1 MDDKSVNLDERKL
14 QDLYNAFV
22 VADNIVYRNY
32 INNLSELDIVPVT
45 EEILAKEVGKYLRLI
60 KIEKIVYDK
69 DENILQ
75 KLTNIYNMAYS
86 LGVNLVMILDSDGSE
101 VKFYIGICNEEDS
114 SSLRFGIESLYNGF
128 SGNFPGSMAPLND
141 ILLENS
147 ESKKVIENC
156 LYNDKNALSVVSG
169 VAGERNDRAEDNSK
183 FIQGLEKLIDSMKGI
198 PFSSFIIAN
207 PISKNELKKIKAEL
221 ELLYSSLKPFEKS
234 VKSFSENH
242 SEGVSTSISEGL
254 ADSFGN
260 SKSQSLSLGTSESKA
275 KTIGESVGISGS
287 SSTSSSTTTST
298 AISTTVSAAF
308 KLFGLAMG
316 TAVTATVGKA
326 VTETVSKAMGYNA
339 STNRSTTTTT
349 GSSRTDTSTESTN
362 RQQTKSSTNTNTET
376 MNDSTGASLQIE
388 YINKGVKQ
396 LLAQIDLQLE
406 RIKKCENYGVFS
418 VASYFL
424 AKNAGYSSMAASTY
438 KSLISGENTFVESAN
453 ITTWDDKD
461 RLFEI
466 KKYLQYCLHPV
477 FDLYCGT
484 NKNKVT
490 AVSVVSGKEL
500 ALHLGIPKKSV
511 TGVVVSEC
519 VAFGRNTF
527 TLSQNKSKKMI
538 EIGKIYHMNADEET
552 KVKLCV
558 NDLAMHTFITGATGS
573 GKSNTVYNLI
583 KKLDD
588 EEVNFLVIEPAKGEY
603 KHVFGNRKD
612 VKVYGTNPNKTEM
625 LRINPFSFP
634 EDIHVLEHI
643 DKLIEIFN
651 VCWPMYAA
659 MPAVLKEAVEKAY
672 SYVGWDLNSSENA
685 IGERLFPTFN
695 DVLDML
701 QDVIE
706 NSTFS
711 DEVKSNYSG
720 ALLTRVKSLTNGIN
734 GRIFANYELSGDE
747 LFDKNVIVDLSRV
760 GAMDTKALIMGIL
773 VMKLQEHRINAGG
786 MNKKLSHVTVLE
798 EAHNLLKS
806 SSSSVGSAEGAN
818 LVGKSVEML
827 SNIIAEVRTYGEGFI
842 IVDQAPG
849 LLDASVIRNT
859 NTKIML
865 RLPDYEDRKLVGKAA
880 NLSDNQINEVAKLPV
895 GVAAVYHNDWLE
907 PVLCHINPPK
917 FNDNKSKEGEYYKDR
932 KDTSIRDM
940 RSEILKHLV
949 DMISGKEFDQKAK
962 DEVERLLKY
971 EKLPVGLK
979 VKLLSTV
986 KSDKK
991 PDENV
996 VKQYVL
1002 AAYGDCDSAFLA
1014 ALVAEDISE
1023 WNDTLV
1029 RKIDRNLEE
1038 MNRLYQNMVI
1048 KTILEARAEEDIHF
1062 EEMSLKWINYMTQHG
1077 LM

>member
-1 MDDKSVNLDERKL
+1 MVDNSSGLDERKI
-14 QDLYNAFV
+14 QDLYNAFE

-32 INNLSELDIVPVT
+32 INNLTELDIVPV
-45 EEILAKEVGKYLRLI
+45 KERFMTKDIGKELRLL
-60 KIEKIVYDK
+60 KIDRIIYDK
-69 DENILQ
+69 EENTLQ

-101 VKFYIGICNEEDS
+101 VKLYIGICKEEDS
-114 SSLRFGIESLYNGF
+114 SSLRLGIESLYNGF

-156 LYNDKNALSVVSG
+156 LYKDKNALSVVSG
-169 VAGERNDRAEDNSK
+169 VAGERSDKVEDNSK
-183 FIQGLEKLIDSMKGI
+183 FVQGIEKLIDSMKGI

-207 PISKNELKKIKAEL
+207 PISKNELKEIKAEL

-234 VKSFSENH
+234 VKNFSENH

-254 ADSFGN
+254 SDSYGS
-260 SKSQSLSLGTSESKA
+260 SKSKSLSLGTSESTA
-275 KTIGESVGISGS
+275 KTIGGSIGVNGTTS
-287 SSTSSSTTTST
+287 SSTSE
-298 AISTTVSAAF
+298 AI
-308 KLFGLAMG
+308 
-316 TAVTATVGKA
+316 TATISSGLKLLGFFSLGGSVGKTFTEA
-326 VTETVSKAMGYNA
+326 VSNAIGFNTSANKSK
-339 STNRSTTTTT
+339 TTTT
-349 GSSRTDTSTESTN
+349 GSSKTNTSTESTN
-362 RQQTKSSTNTNTET
+362 RQQTKSSTNTNTDT
-376 MNDSTGASLQIE
+376 SSDSAGTSLQIE

-396 LLAQIDLQLE
+396 LLSQIDLHLE

-453 ITTWDDKD
+453 ISTWDNED

-466 KKYLQYCLHPV
+466 KKYLQHCYHPV
-477 FDLYCGT
+477 FELNCGT
-484 NKNKVT
+484 NKNNVT

-500 ALHLGIPKKSV
+500 ALHLGMPKKSV

-527 TLSQNKSKKMI
+527 TLSQNKSKRKI
-538 EIGKIYHMNADEET
+538 ELGNIYHMNADENT
-552 KVKLCV
+552 KVNLSV
-558 NDLAMHTFITGATGS
+558 QDLAMHTFITGATGS

-603 KHVFGNRKD
+603 KHIFGNRKD
-612 VKVYGTNPNKTEM
+612 VNVYGTNPNKTEM

-634 EDIHVLEHI
+634 KDIHVLEHI

-672 SYVGWDLNSSENA
+672 SYVGWDLNSSENT

-706 NSTFS
+706 NSAFS

-734 GRIFANYELSGDE
+734 GRIFVNYELSGDE

-773 VMKLQEHRINAGG
+773 VMKLQEHRVNAGG

-806 SSSSVGSAEGAN
+806 GAGSTGAAEGAN

-880 NLSDNQINEVAKLPV
+880 NLNDNQINEVAKLPV

-907 PVLCHINPPK
+907 PVLCHINPL
-917 FNDNKSKEGEYYKDR
+917 KSKEDEYYKDC
-932 KDTSIRDM
+932 KDTSIRDV
-940 RSEILKHLV
+940 RSEILKYLV

-962 DEVERLLKY
+962 DKVERLLKY

-979 VKLLSTV
+979 VKLLSLV
-986 KSDKK
+986 KSGKK
-991 PDENV
+991 SDENV

-1014 ALVAEDISE
+1014 ACEAEDIRE

-1038 MNRLYQNMVI
+1038 MDRTYQNIVL

-1062 EEMSLKWINYMTQHG
+1062 EDMSLKWFNYMTKHG